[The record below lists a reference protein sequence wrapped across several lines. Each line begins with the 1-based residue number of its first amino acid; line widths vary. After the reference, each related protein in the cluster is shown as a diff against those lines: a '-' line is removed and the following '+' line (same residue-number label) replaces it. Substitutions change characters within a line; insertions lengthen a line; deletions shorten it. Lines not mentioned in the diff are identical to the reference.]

1 MAKSLCDW
9 KKSEIQRH
17 PDKLEALVED
27 PCYLCMKCGRAANSK
42 KVLCT
47 PKPAFRAPLLKTG

>member
-17 PDKLEALVED
+17 PDKLEVLTED
-27 PCYLCMKCGRAANSK
+27 PRYLCMKCARVAN
-42 KVLCT
+42 
-47 PKPAFRAPLLKTG
+47 